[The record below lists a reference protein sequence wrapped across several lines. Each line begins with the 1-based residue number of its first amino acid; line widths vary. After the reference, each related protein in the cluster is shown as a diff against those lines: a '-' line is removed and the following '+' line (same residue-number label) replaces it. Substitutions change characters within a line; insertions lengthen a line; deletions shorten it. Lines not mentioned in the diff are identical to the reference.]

1 MRDFYNQHGIIHQRR
16 CAYTPKQN
24 SVVERKHQHI
34 FIMARSLK
42 FQATLPLPFW
52 SDCILT
58 AVHLINRILKP
69 LLQNKSPY
77 ELFFNK
83 LPDYDHLK
91 TFGCLAYV
99 STYSHTRNK
108 FSPRSTQCNFLGYP
122 IGIKRYKYLD
132 PLTNKFLISCHVLF
146 MKISF
151 LLNSLLLTSILMIY
165 LSWFFQI
172 LQH

>member
-1 MRDFYNQHGIIHQRR
+1 
-16 CAYTPKQN
+16 
-24 SVVERKHQHI
+24 
-34 FIMARSLK
+34 MARSLK

-58 AVHLINRILKP
+58 TVHLINRIPKP

-108 FSPRSTQCNFLGYP
+108 LSPRSTQCNFLGYP
-122 IGIKRYKYLD
+122 TDIKGYKYLD
-132 PLTNKFLISCHVLF
+132 PVINKFLISRHVIF
-146 MKISF
+146 HEDIFPFKSTSSHF
-151 LLNSLLLTSILMIY
+151 NSNDLSELVLPNPPTSDNVRSAPFVHAT
-165 LSWFFQI
+165 LSPNSNHSI
-172 LQH
+172 